1 MQKPPSDAMEVG
13 RKIKQKL
20 DKLLEAKCVLA
31 GECEAPGGSRW
42 VRGVPSLLQAF
53 LAGAP
58 PASHREDWGKP
69 GKNSRPGLAV

>member
-1 MQKPPSDAMEVG
+1 M
-13 RKIKQKL
+13 
-20 DKLLEAKCVLA
+20 LA

-53 LAGAP
+53 LPGAP

-69 GKNSRPGLAV
+69 GKNSLPGLGVLAQEPLRIPLRPFSLKQQEAYSAGGRV